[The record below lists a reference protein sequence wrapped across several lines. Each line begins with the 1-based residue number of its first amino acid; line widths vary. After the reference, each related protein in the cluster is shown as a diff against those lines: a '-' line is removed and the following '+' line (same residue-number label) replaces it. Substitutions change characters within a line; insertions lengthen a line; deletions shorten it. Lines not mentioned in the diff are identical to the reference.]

1 MKLIEEEVPM
11 FNGLDLF
18 NLASNKASH
27 AGMQQA
33 MIARNVANADTPG
46 YKAAALEPFSI
57 QGRST
62 PARLAMAQSRPG
74 HQAAPADF
82 NRTAF
87 RTEARDGDAAPNGNT
102 VSLETEML
110 EAARV
115 KQDHDLALAAYR
127 GGMTLLRTVLGRAG

>member
-1 MKLIEEEVPM
+1 M
-11 FNGLDLF
+11 F

-46 YKAAALEPFSI
+46 YKAVALEAFSLD
-57 QGRST
+57 GKPS
-62 PARLAMAQSRPG
+62 PARLVMAQSRPG

-82 NRTAF
+82 NRTDF
-87 RTEARDGDAAPNGNT
+87 STVARDGAAAPNGNT

-127 GGMTLLRTVLGRAG
+127 GGMTLLRSVLGRAG